1 MKRLNVKNFYEFY
14 QFPKVLVKSPK
25 YRTMSDAAKIIYMLL
40 LNRLTDSLM
49 ENNIDIDSEG
59 YVYLFFSDEELSKLT
74 GYSVGK
80 VLSAKRELITKR
92 LLRQVYVPSLKETRL
107 YVGEV
112 ELGEGEE
119 DNNKYLEELVL

>member
-49 ENNIDIDSEG
+49 ENNIDIDS
-59 YVYLFFSDEELSKLT
+59 DQT
-74 GYSVGK
+74 
-80 VLSAKRELITKR
+80 ITKT
-92 LLRQVYVPSLKETRL
+92 SLCPKFER
-107 YVGEV
+107 
-112 ELGEGEE
+112 
-119 DNNKYLEELVL
+119 NKIICWRS